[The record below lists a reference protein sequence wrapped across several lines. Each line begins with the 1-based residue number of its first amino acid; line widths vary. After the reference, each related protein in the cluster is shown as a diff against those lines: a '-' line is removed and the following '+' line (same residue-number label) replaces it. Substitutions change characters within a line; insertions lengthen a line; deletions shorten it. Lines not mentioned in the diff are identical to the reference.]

1 MAILREYEY
10 EGAHR
15 ADSVEIDRKV
25 EFSVEHGEKGSILTI
40 WLRTEDD
47 ETSTDVLLDMFEM
60 DRMLDRIN
68 ASFPETD

>member
-10 EGAHR
+10 EGAYR

-25 EFSVEHGEKGSILTI
+25 EFSVEHDEKGSILTI

-47 ETSTDVLLDMFEM
+47 ETSADVLLDISEM
-60 DRMLDRIN
+60 DRMLDCIN
-68 ASFPETD
+68 ASFPEAD